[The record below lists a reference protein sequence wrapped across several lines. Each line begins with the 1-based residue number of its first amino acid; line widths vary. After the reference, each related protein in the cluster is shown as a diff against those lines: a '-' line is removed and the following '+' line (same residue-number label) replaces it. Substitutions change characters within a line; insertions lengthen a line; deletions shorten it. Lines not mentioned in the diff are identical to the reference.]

1 MKRFIAIIACA
12 AISASIAFAQ
22 NDEYKHVFLQL
33 QGGAAETIGE
43 SAWTNLIS
51 PSAAVSLGYQF
62 SPVFAARLNVNGWQG
77 KGAIYNNLYKYN
89 FVEGGVELRVVEGE
103 LGLFRRVPAFNQ
115 FVLHG
120 AVILPPGV
128 VPHQYLVHGME

>member
-12 AISASIAFAQ
+12 AISASMAFAQ

-51 PSAAVSLGYQF
+51 PSAA
-62 SPVFAARLNVNGWQG
+62 AASMARKSRMTPGMT
-77 KGAIYNNLYKYN
+77 A
-89 FVEGGVELRVVEGE
+89 
-103 LGLFRRVPAFNQ
+103 
-115 FVLHG
+115 LHTAG
-120 AVILPPGV
+120 PRLPP
-128 VPHQYLVHGME
+128 